1 MRYLLPVLAF
11 MILVLFLALG
21 LSLDP
26 SQVPSPLIGK
36 PGPVFELPDLHR
48 PDDVVNNATM
58 AGQPALLNVW
68 ATWCAACRVE
78 HDTLLALAASK
89 AIPIYGLNY
98 KDDRESA
105 IRWLEQLG
113 DPYTAVAFDPDG
125 KVGLDWGVY
134 GAPETFLLDPN
145 GVVVYKYIAPISLA
159 VWRDEFVPRI
169 EKMRGVS
176 Q

>member
-1 MRYLLPVLAF
+1 MRYMLPGLAF
-11 MILVLFLALG
+11 SILVLFFWLG

-26 SQVPSPLIGK
+26 SEVPSPLVGK
-36 PGPVFELPDLHR
+36 PGPAFELPELQR
-48 PDDVVNNATM
+48 PDEVVNNATM

-68 ATWCAACRVE
+68 ATWCAACRAE
-78 HDTLLALAASK
+78 HDILLALAGNQ

-98 KDDRESA
+98 KDERAAA

-125 KVGLDWGVY
+125 MVGLDWGVY

-145 GVVVYKYIAPISLA
+145 GVVVYKYIAPITMS
-159 VWRDEFVPRI
+159 VWLNEFVPRI
-169 EKMRGVS
+169 EAMQGGSR
-176 Q
+176 